1 MIDPPRIALWL
12 FERSLSCHE
21 REAVIG
27 DVIEEFNHRA
37 AVNVSSA
44 RRWIWA
50 EACRSAPH
58 NLGRRLRDPRG
69 ATDAFPRM
77 EPVCSMASSPI
88 CGSRLVC

>member
-37 AVNVSSA
+37 DVNVSSA

-50 EACRSAPH
+50 
-58 NLGRRLRDPRG
+58 
-69 ATDAFPRM
+69 
-77 EPVCSMASSPI
+77 
-88 CGSRLVC
+88 